1 MRDVVR
7 LPRVLKDI
15 ERMLRRG
22 KDAEKFLQV
31 VGLLMRDGTLPA
43 QYRPHKLHGKHEGH
57 WECHIEN
64 DWLLIYTVFDDR
76 IILIR
81 TGSHADLFE

>member
-15 ERMLRRG
+15 GRMLRRG
-22 KDAEKFLQV
+22 KDAERLLQV
-31 VGLLMRDGTLPA
+31 VGLLIRDGTLPA
-43 QYRPHKLHGKHEGH
+43 QYRPHKLHGEHQGC
-57 WECHIEN
+57 WECHTEN
-64 DWLLIYTVFDDR
+64 DWLLIYNVFPDR

-81 TGSHADLFE
+81 TGSHPDLFE

>member
-1 MRDVVR
+1 MRDIIR

-22 KDAEKFLQV
+22 KDAEKLLQI
-31 VGLLMRDGTLPA
+31 VGLLARDGTLPV
-43 QYRPHKLHGKHEGH
+43 QYRPHKLHGKHEGR

-64 DWLLIYTVFDDR
+64 DWLLIYNVFPDH